1 MGKLVI
7 SEFVS
12 LDGVFEDPGGA
23 GDYEHGGWSFEYD
36 RGKEGGQFK
45 LDEVME
51 AEAHLLGRITY
62 DEFAAAWPSRAGE
75 YADKLNGDPKYV
87 VSHTLSDPTWN
98 NTTVLGGDAVESV
111 TRLRKQLDGTLLVV
125 GSGTLARTLL
135 AAELVDELRL
145 MVFPT
150 LLGRGRRLFAD
161 DSKRVKLRL
170 ASSTTIGTDGVQLQT
185 YQRSSRSTKLA

>member
-1 MGKLVI
+1 MGRLVI

-23 GDYEHGGWSFEYD
+23 NDYEHGGWTFEYD
-36 RGKEGGQFK
+36 RGEDGNQFK

-51 AEAHLLGRITY
+51 AEAHLLGRVTY
-62 DEFAAAWPSRAGE
+62 EEFALAWPSREGA

-87 VSHTLSDPTWN
+87 VSRTLSDPGWR
-98 NTTVLGGDAVESV
+98 NTTVLAGDPVESV
-111 TRLRKQLDGTLLVV
+111 AGLRERVAGTILVA

-135 AAELVDELRL
+135 AAQLVDELRL

-161 DSKRVKLRL
+161 DGDRVNLRL
-170 ASSTTIGTDGVQLQT
+170 ASSKTIGPDGVQLEV
-185 YQRSSRSTKLA
+185 YQPA